1 MILKAIVF
9 GGNGTIGRLITRYML
24 ERSWHVTCVVRDPR
38 QSVEI
43 LQLGDGLE
51 SSPDVVV
58 CDLLSLS
65 ETIAGEIFQRVK
77 PDCVVFTASSSAN
90 YEAIDC
96 NAAKMLI
103 KVSAGHT
110 SVRKFLVISFPAS
123 RRKRAPWWNDK
134 EWADHRKEKR
144 MFPVAAKMKVQ
155 TDEYLLS
162 VANAKQAK
170 GQHFQGISLRPT
182 WFVSRPPTGKIT
194 LGHTTALGQIAPG
207 DVALT
212 AISLLSRNDTNGWFD
227 INKGSKDIEEAV
239 EEAVCKSLDASQ
251 GEELDRIYDLA
262 RDDV

>member
-1 MILKAIVF
+1 MVVKAIVF

-24 ERSWHVTCVVRDPR
+24 ERSWHVTSVVRDSR
-38 QSVEI
+38 QSAQI
-43 LQLGDGLE
+43 LKLGDGLE
-51 SSPDVVV
+51 NLPDVVV

-65 ETIAGEIFQRVK
+65 EIKAAEIFERVK
-77 PDCVVFTASSSAN
+77 PDCVVFTASDPAN

-123 RRKRAPWWNDK
+123 RRNRAPWWNNK
-134 EWADHRKEKR
+134 EWADHLREKR
-144 MFPVAAKMKVQ
+144 MFPVAAEMKVQ

-182 WFVSRPPTGKIT
+182 WFVSQPPTGKIT
-194 LGHTTALGQIAPG
+194 LGHTTAMGQIAPG
-207 DVALT
+207 DIAST
-212 AISLLSRNDTNGWFD
+212 AISLLSRDKTNGWFD
-227 INKGSKDIEEAV
+227 ITNGSQDIEEAV
-239 EEAVCKSLDASQ
+239 EEAVRKNLDASQ
-251 GEELDRIYDLA
+251 GEELDRIYGLA
-262 RDDV
+262 LDDI